1 MSQADYI
8 ARYAKRQSLREAVET
23 YWIDEP
29 RSEFLGSPCIGIPAP
44 PSRKQGVSDQG
55 HAGKLKA

>member
-8 ARYAKRQSLREAVET
+8 ARYAKRQSLKEAVET

-29 RSEFLGSPCIGIPAP
+29 RSEFSVLTVGHYGLDPPASVLHRAMIGF
-44 PSRKQGVSDQG
+44 RTQ
-55 HAGKLKA
+55 